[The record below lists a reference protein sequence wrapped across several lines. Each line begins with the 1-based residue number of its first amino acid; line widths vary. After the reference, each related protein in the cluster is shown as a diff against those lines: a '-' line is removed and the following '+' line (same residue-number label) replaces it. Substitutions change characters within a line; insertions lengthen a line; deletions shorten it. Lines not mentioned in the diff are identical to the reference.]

1 MKKKLLSVVFSVAL
15 ALTGVVVSQVDVV
28 TVQAAEINEEYS
40 LDLKMVESNEYSE
53 LSTGDEVLA
62 TGEFK
67 SSDGKA
73 LDSKEWEYFTDDE
86 MEAALKDQNMPLC
99 FYSKYDIDTDA
110 VSDNIEFS
118 GKVPDEA
125 FGKYVYKF
133 IGANLIS
140 DPDVQV
146 FSLIRSENTI
156 TSWGDTDYLT
166 FSLNNDNKTV
176 TVYSIW
182 ECGSAHFPSK
192 INVGNKTYKVTAI
205 GDYALEDPEILSI
218 TIPSTITSVGK
229 DAFINASKLK
239 TITIEGDL
247 KTVGKGA
254 FSNINKNTVIN
265 IKASKSNYE
274 KIVKR
279 IKDSGVP
286 KTVKFKRI

>member
-1 MKKKLLSVVFSVAL
+1 MKKLLSVVFSVAL
-15 ALTGVVVSQVDVV
+15 ALTGVVVSQADVV
-28 TVQAAEINEEYS
+28 TVQAAEVNAEYS
-40 LDLKMVESNEYSE
+40 LDLKMVESRGLPE
-53 LSTGDEVLA
+53 LCTGDEVFA

-73 LDSKEWEYFTDDE
+73 LDVEKWEYLTDDE
-86 MEAALKDQNMPLC
+86 MKAELKDYNMPLC
-99 FYSKYDIDTDA
+99 FYSKHEIDTDA
-110 VSDNIEFS
+110 VLDNVEFS
-118 GKVPDEA
+118 GTVPDEA

-133 IGANLIS
+133 FAATLVS
-140 DPDVQV
+140 D
-146 FSLIRSENTI
+146 SNEGTALLIRSENTI

-205 GDYALEDPEILSI
+205 GDYALEDLEILDI

-254 FSNINKNTVIN
+254 FSNINKNAVIN

-279 IKDSGVP
+279 IKASGVP

>member
-1 MKKKLLSVVFSVAL
+1 MKKLLSVVFSVAL
-15 ALTGVVVSQVDVV
+15 ALTGVVVSQADVV
-28 TVQAAEINEEYS
+28 TVQAAEVNEEYS
-40 LDLKMVESNEYSE
+40 LDLKMVESRGLPE
-53 LSTGDEVLA
+53 LCTGDEVFA
-62 TGEFK
+62 TGELK
-67 SSDGKA
+67 SFDGKA
-73 LDSKEWEYFTDDE
+73 LDVEKWEYLTDDE
-86 MEAALKDQNMPLC
+86 MKAELKDHNLPLC
-99 FYSKYDIDTDA
+99 FYSKHEIDTDA
-110 VSDNIEFS
+110 VLDNVEFN
-118 GKVPDEA
+118 GTVPDEA

-133 IGANLIS
+133 FGANLVS
-140 DPDVQV
+140 DPHEGTGL
-146 FSLIRSENTI
+146 LIRSENTI

-182 ECGSAHFPSK
+182 ECSSAHFPSK

-205 GDYALEDPEILSI
+205 GDYALEDSEILSI

-274 KIVKR
+274 KIVKK